1 MKPPLE
7 EIVLDWR
14 RQLTFSTPGKTSS
27 GELVI
32 ERIAFL
38 PQRGKWG
45 CYWRID
51 HVRPDAN
58 QPIYGEDPLH
68 ALTNSLGVIAA
79 LLHESGV
86 PDLQISW
93 QYPGDNSG
101 FPVEWDL
108 TRRSSEPRASLPFTL

>member
-1 MKPPLE
+1 MKTPPE

-38 PQRGKWG
+38 PDRQSWG

-51 HVRPDAN
+51 YVRPDAI
-58 QPIYGEDPLH
+58 QPIYGDDPLH

-79 LLHESGV
+79 LLRESGV

-93 QYPGDNSG
+93 QSPDDNCG

-108 TRRSSEPRASLPFTL
+108 TRRCSEPRDSV